1 LRSRG
6 VWAPVAY
13 GKYLIVL
20 SRKGQLAVFDPARE
34 IKLWEGQIGGTFNQQ
49 PAVGRVNGVPLLA
62 CASNDAGFKVF
73 RIHPYYD

>member
-1 LRSRG
+1 
-6 VWAPVAY
+6 
-13 GKYLIVL
+13 
-20 SRKGQLAVFDPARE
+20 VFDPARE
-34 IKLWEGQIGGTFNQQ
+34 IKLWEGQIGGTFHQQ